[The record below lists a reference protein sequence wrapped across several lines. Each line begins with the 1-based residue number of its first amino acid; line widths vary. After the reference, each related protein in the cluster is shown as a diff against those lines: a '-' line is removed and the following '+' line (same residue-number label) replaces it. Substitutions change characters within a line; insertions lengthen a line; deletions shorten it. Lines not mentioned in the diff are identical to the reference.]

1 MIEIGPSALFDEKAH
16 AYFYQGK
23 RVPSFSWVMRA
34 CGLVNDYGSDFAM
47 KRGAAV
53 HRACELLVK
62 GTLDPATVD
71 PRIAGYV
78 EAFKRARE
86 ELGFTPDPAL
96 VEKPMINPV
105 YLFGVKPDMPG
116 RFNGESVGL
125 IELKSTNSPSA
136 FPRAVKMQT
145 AAQGLTLWPT
155 AYMNARRVAVQLRPD
170 GSYAKEEHEDLD
182 DFDNFLALL
191 KSAMIRLDA
200 GLVKLNEED

>member
-1 MIEIGPSALFDEKAH
+1 MIEIGPSASFDEKAH
-16 AYFYQGK
+16 TYFYRGK
-23 RVPSFSWVMRA
+23 RIPSFSWVMRV
-34 CGLVNDYGSDFAM
+34 CGMVNYYGSSSDFAM

-62 GTLDPATVD
+62 GTLDPASVD
-71 PRIAGYV
+71 PRIVGYI
-78 EAFKRARE
+78 EAFKRACE
-86 ELGFTPDPAL
+86 ELGFTPDPNL

-116 RFNGESVGL
+116 RFNGENVGL

-170 GSYAKEEHEDLD
+170 GSYAKE
-182 DFDNFLALL
+182 
-191 KSAMIRLDA
+191 
-200 GLVKLNEED
+200 